1 MIKPFTHWITLII
14 VYFIFPEKTGSTSQ
28 PEPERVTANVGEN
41 VILNCAFDYPEGIPV
56 SYVIQWQK
64 LGIDLPIYIWYDGYP
79 PHTGTGYEGRASLS
93 GQASLNLTKVNEE
106 DQGWY
111 ECKVFFLNR
120 PPTLP
125 KNGSWVHLDV
135 HAPPHFKVK
144 PPDVV
149 YVKVGEFLSL
159 PCEAAGTPAP
169 TLIWYKDNSPLEAS
183 SSIEILAN
191 ELRISSLKQSDIGDY
206 LCMARNR
213 EGSVTTTAKV
223 IVAGSAVITVPPRN
237 LTKLEGDKAEFTC
250 EAKALPSNVTYQWFH
265 NNVDIS
271 ELSWL
276 DTRTIIKRDGTLL
289 INPTSAE
296 DSGQYTCKVFNGI
309 GSPET
314 AFAYLTVEYP
324 ARVTYSPTIQ
334 YLPLGLSGI
343 VRCFVQANP
352 PFQFITWTKDRRPF
366 EPNNLPGVVSL
377 NNGSLL
383 FQRVTNEHQGRYRCT
398 PYNIHGTAGTSN
410 VMEVLVREPPLFTLK
425 PKEAYQQSVNSE
437 VKMPCEG
444 VGQPKPTISWRKADG
459 SKLPKERA
467 FIRGGNLTLK
477 SIKKEDHGRYE
488 CVLENE
494 IATLVTSSLLN
505 VDSTTPHA
513 PTNVSVNTSAFAA
526 TITWQPSY
534 DGGYEQTYV
543 IWYRMVDTGD
553 TNWKTIRVY
562 PEGSTTFTLYYL
574 QPDTEYEFQVYSRNI
589 LGEGLPSLV
598 VKAKTKV
605 LDVTNSQGMPTD
617 GYGSTYIPSVF
628 KSTGPKPGPPRNVT
642 VTRVAQGHAISWLS
656 PANKTV
662 PVAYYYI
669 EYKIGSGSGAGAWK
683 IWGPIAKETSY
694 LVKTFK
700 PGDVYTIRVFAHS
713 ILGAGQPSEE
723 IRYEVPGGNFR
734 HSKDKAI
741 AAGVVGGILFFIAA
755 IVLSVCTV
763 KICNERKRR
772 KAEKAYLMVTCPI
785 MNVANGQS
793 SQAGSPMPLKS
804 YEESRVPSLVNSSI
818 SAILQKNFGNPSSSS
833 EIVLQ
838 RFSTPTTATLSFN
851 GLPYYFG
858 LNSSKPKIILNITNW
873 LTWETRKSLPF
884 KISI

>member
-1 MIKPFTHWITLII
+1 MINPFITNWITLII
-14 VYFIFPEKTGSTSQ
+14 VYLTFPTKTGSTTTTNQ
-28 PEPERVTANVGEN
+28 GEPERVTANVGEN

-159 PCEAAGTPAP
+159 PCEAAGTPSP
-169 TLIWYKDNSPLEAS
+169 TVIWYKDNSPLES
-183 SSIEILAN
+183 SSFIEILTG
-191 ELRISSLKQSDIGDY
+191 ELKISSLKQSDIGDY

-213 EGSVTTTAKV
+213 EGSVTTAAKV
-223 IVAGSAVITVPPRN
+223 IVAGPAVITSPPRN

-265 NNVDIS
+265 NNIDKS

-276 DTRTIIKRDGTLL
+276 DTRTIVKRDGTLL

-309 GSPET
+309 GSPDT
-314 AFAYLTVEYP
+314 AFAWLTVEYP

-410 VMEVLVREPPLFTLK
+410 VMEVLVREPPLFTIK
-425 PKEAYQQSVNSE
+425 PKDAYQQSVNSE

-444 VGQPKPTISWRKADG
+444 VGQPKPTVSWRKADG

-494 IATLVTSSLLN
+494 IATLVTSSLLM

-526 TITWQPSY
+526 TVTWQPSY

-553 TNWKTIRVY
+553 SNWKTIRVY

-574 QPDTEYEFQVYSRNI
+574 QPDTEYEFQVYSRNL
-589 LGEGLPSLV
+589 LGEGLPSSI
-598 VKAKTKV
+598 VKARTKV
-605 LDVTNSQGMPTD
+605 LDVSNGQSMPTD
-617 GYGSTYIPSVF
+617 GYGSTYIPSVL

-642 VTRVAQGHAISWLS
+642 VTRVAQGYAISWLS
-656 PANKTV
+656 PANRTV

-669 EYKIGSGSGAGAWK
+669 EYKVGSSGSGTTNWK
-683 IWGPIAKETSY
+683 TWGPIAKETSY

-700 PGDVYTIRVFAHS
+700 AGEIYTIRVYAHS
-713 ILGAGQPSEE
+713 ILGAGQPSDEM
-723 IRYEVPGGNFR
+723 RFEVPGGNFR

-804 YEESRVPSLVNSSI
+804 YEESRVSSLVNSSSI
-818 SAILQKNFGNPSSSS
+818 SAIIHKNFGKSSQ
-833 EIVLQ
+833 EISP
-838 RFSTPTTATLSFN
+838 FSQSFTPQTTKTTVSIN

-858 LNSSKPKIILNITNW
+858 LNQHKPKIINCI
-873 LTWETRKSLPF
+873 
-884 KISI
+884 IIG